1 MSGAENNYGVYF
13 NKSSG
18 IIKYSD
24 IEVDGD
30 DKEVHG
36 IALEADTTSATITS
50 DKISFTHNNNARD
63 VISNDGSINFISLGY
78 TERQKIK
85 ISGAS
90 QINNNGVFTIY
101 ICINE

>member
-30 DKEVHG
+30 DNEAYG
-36 IALEADTTSATITS
+36 IAVSADTASATH
-50 DKISFTHNNNARD
+50 K
-63 VISNDGSINFISLGY
+63 
-78 TERQKIK
+78 
-85 ISGAS
+85 
-90 QINNNGVFTIY
+90 
-101 ICINE
+101 